1 MSPLEI
7 MGVSLFIIVL
17 FLGLFSIIF
26 GLPGTII
33 IAADV
38 IIYALITGF
47 HPIGWKVI
55 LIMIVLA
62 ILAETLEFFIG
73 MSVAL
78 QFGLSVK
85 GFWASIAGS
94 MIGAVLLTP
103 FFLGFGAIAGAFLG
117 GFAGVFTVEMIRQQR
132 LKPAF
137 RAGYGMILGRIAG
150 VCVKGS
156 LAFTMVVISLTTI
169 YS

>member
-1 MSPLEI
+1 LSPLEI
-7 MGVSLFIIVL
+7 IGVSLFIIVL

-26 GLPGTII
+26 GLPGTIL

-38 IIYALITGF
+38 IIYAIVTGF

-62 ILAETLEFFIG
+62 VLAEALEFFIG

-85 GFWASIAGS
+85 GFWASIFGS
-94 MIGAVLLTP
+94 VIGATLLTP

-117 GFAGVFTVEMIRQQR
+117 GFAGVFTVEMIRQRQM
-132 LKPAF
+132 KPAF

-150 VCVKGS
+150 ICTKGT
-156 LAFTMVVISLTTI
+156 LAFVMVVISLTTI

>member
-1 MSPLEI
+1 LSPLEI
-7 MGVSLFIIVL
+7 IGVSLFIIVL
-17 FLGLFSIIF
+17 FLGFFSIIF
-26 GLPGTII
+26 GLPGTIL
-33 IAADV
+33 IATDV
-38 IIYALITGF
+38 AVYALVTGF
-47 HPIGWKVI
+47 HTIGWKVI
-55 LIMIVLA
+55 IIMIVLA

-85 GFWASIAGS
+85 GFWASLAGS
-94 MIGAVLLTP
+94 MIGATLLTP

-117 GFAGVFTVEMIRQQR
+117 GFAGVFTVEMIRQQQM
-132 LKPAF
+132 KPAF

-150 VCVKGS
+150 ICAKGT